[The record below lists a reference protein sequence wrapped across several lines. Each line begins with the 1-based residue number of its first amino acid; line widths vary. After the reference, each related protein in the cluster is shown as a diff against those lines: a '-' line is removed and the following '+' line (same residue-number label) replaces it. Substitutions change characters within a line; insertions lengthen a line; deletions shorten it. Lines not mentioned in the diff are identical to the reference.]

1 MAQEL
6 TKENPRTIVKC
17 GKCGSK
23 EVEVRA
29 WVSPNLD
36 NAFSMYYDGSS
47 LEESE
52 TCYCRAC
59 GEWTSPVFEQEAIP
73 PADPWRCAACGSLSV
88 ERKISIDVNSND
100 FDFGGLNE
108 EFVCSHCECESIIRQ
123 SELIRNIDDW
133 FENHLQPDDPEV
145 ISGLDYGDFTS
156 EEEYD
161 AACKKLWDARSVE
174 EKIFIWNTLTNRSEE

>member
-6 TKENPRTIVKC
+6 TKENTRTIVKC
-17 GKCGSK
+17 GKCGAT

-29 WVSPNLD
+29 WVSPNLN
-36 NAFSMYYDGSS
+36 NAFSIYCSGDS
-47 LEESE
+47 LEDTE

-59 GEWTSPVFEQEAIP
+59 GEWTSLVFEQEAIP

-88 ERKISIDVNSND
+88 ERKISMDVNSND
-100 FDFGGLNE
+100 FVFGGLNE
-108 EFVCSHCECESIIRQ
+108 EFVCSHCDNKSIIRQ
-123 SELIRNIDDW
+123 SELIRTIDDW

-145 ISGLDYGDFTS
+145 ISGLNYGGFTS

-161 AACKKLWDARSVE
+161 AACKKRWNARSVE
-174 EKIFIWNTLTNRSEE
+174 EKIFIWNTLTNRESY